1 MIINKSYLKIFSR
14 NLSKLFPGLKQIK
27 NQRKLFR
34 KIDFVKRPPPHLTLL
49 HHTFRSNAPLPLFLH
64 APPLPLLLDPSRK
77 QTYLVKTFSTLH
89 REKTKQKIT
98 NYFELSS
105 VQYNKGRKARQI
117 LLFSRPSQ
125 LEIIV
130 LPIHHSHSFKDSK
143 MM

>member
-27 NQRKLFR
+27 TRENFSEKQILSRG
-34 KIDFVKRPPPHLTLL
+34 PPPHLTLL

-77 QTYLVKTFSTLH
+77 QSYLVKTFSTLH

-105 VQYNKGRKARQI
+105 VQYNKERKARQI

-130 LPIHHSHSFKDSK
+130 IIQFVILIALKIPK
-143 MM
+143 